1 MWDFKIDTVGASTNL
16 GRVEFQWPDL
26 KFGVEGQP
34 FWKSCESDNSR
45 RKSPG
50 IFTCIPYVHLLGCSF
65 MFFFLNSCVVVGF
78 RFIVAKIIPG
88 IQTKLCW
95 CLACGCVC
103 RMLRETPAWCHIF
116 SCFLLCFLSVCELST
131 PVTPAEDLAHSL
143 VPLCVLQPSQRQGQH
158 NRALPLPASV
168 SHCIISYI
176 TEQSS
181 F

>member
-34 FWKSCESDNSR
+34 FWKSYESDNSR
-45 RKSPG
+45 SKSPG
-50 IFTCIPYVHLLGCSF
+50 IFTCIPYVHLLGCFF
-65 MFFFLNSCVVVGF
+65 MLFFLNSCVVVGF

-116 SCFLLCFLSVCELST
+116 SCFLLFPFSLWALHSSHSSRGPGSFTGPSLCSST
-131 PVTPAEDLAHSL
+131 IRKAGT
-143 VPLCVLQPSQRQGQH
+143 
-158 NRALPLPASV
+158 
-168 SHCIISYI
+168 
-176 TEQSS
+176 T
-181 F
+181 